1 MQRSNI
7 LQRSDST
14 MLYLQLFW
22 TYLKIGTFTIGGG
35 YVMLSMIER
44 EIVDRKGW
52 IDREEFMNMIAL
64 AQAAPGLIAV
74 NSAIFI
80 GWRIGGWRGVIAT
93 VLGAVLPSFLII
105 LAIAMVFQSY
115 KDLPAVEAV
124 FKGIRPAV
132 VALIA
137 APLCRMAVS
146 AKITWATAIIPIAGA
161 LLIWL
166 GGLSPVWIIF
176 VTVVA
181 TLLYT
186 YLKERKNLTAKR
198 SNSEQR
204 ERSNSKMV

>member
-1 MQRSNI
+1 
-7 LQRSDST
+7 
-14 MLYLQLFW
+14 MLFLQLFW

-44 EIVDRKGW
+44 EVVERRRW
-52 IDREEFMNMIAL
+52 INHEEFMNMIAL

-105 LAIAMVFQSY
+105 LAIAMVFQNY

-137 APLCRMAVS
+137 APLVRMARS
-146 AKITWATAIIPIAGA
+146 SKITWGTAIVPIAGA

-166 GGLSPVWIIF
+166 AGLSPVWIIL
-176 VTVVA
+176 VTVLT

-186 YLKERKNLTAKR
+186 YLKERR
-198 SNSEQR
+198 S
-204 ERSNSKMV
+204 K

>member
-1 MQRSNI
+1 
-7 LQRSDST
+7 

-105 LAIAMVFQSY
+105 LAIAMVFQNY

-137 APLCRMAVS
+137 APLCRMAYS

-186 YLKERKNLTAKR
+186 YLKEKKNRTAQRSDSEQRKR
-198 SNSEQR
+198 SNS
-204 ERSNSKMV
+204 KTI

>member
-1 MQRSNI
+1 
-7 LQRSDST
+7 
-14 MLYLQLFW
+14 MLYFQLFW

-93 VLGAVLPSFLII
+93 VLGALLPSFLII
-105 LAIAMVFQSY
+105 LAIAMLFQDY
-115 KDLPAVEAV
+115 KDHPAVEAI

-137 APLCRMAVS
+137 APLCRMAKN
-146 AKITWATAIIPIAGA
+146 AKITWTTALIPIAGA

-166 GGLSPVWIIF
+166 AGLSPIWIIF
-176 VTVVA
+176 VTVLA

-186 YLKERKNLTAKR
+186 YLKEKHNKI
-198 SNSEQR
+198 
-204 ERSNSKMV
+204 V

>member
-1 MQRSNI
+1 
-7 LQRSDST
+7 
-14 MLYLQLFW
+14 
-22 TYLKIGTFTIGGG
+22 
-35 YVMLSMIER
+35 MLSMIER
-44 EIVDRKGW
+44 EIVERRRW
-52 IDREEFMNMIAL
+52 IEQEEFLNMIAL

-93 VLGAVLPSFLII
+93 VLGAVLPSFVII
-105 LAIAMVFQSY
+105 LAIAILFQDY
-115 KDLPAVEAV
+115 KNYPAIEAI

-137 APLCRMAVS
+137 APLCKMAKS
-146 AKITWATAIIPIAGA
+146 TKITWATALIPIVGA

-181 TLLYT
+181 TITYT
-186 YLKERKNLTAKR
+186 YLKEKSTKH
-198 SNSEQR
+198 
-204 ERSNSKMV
+204 

>member
-1 MQRSNI
+1 
-7 LQRSDST
+7 
-14 MLYLQLFW
+14 
-22 TYLKIGTFTIGGG
+22 
-35 YVMLSMIER
+35 MLSMIER

-64 AQAAPGLIAV
+64 AQSAPGLIAV

-105 LAIAMVFQSY
+105 LAIAMVFQNY

-137 APLCRMAVS
+137 APLIRMAYS

-186 YLKERKNLTAKR
+186 ILKEKKNRTAKR
-198 SNSEQR
+198 SGSEQH
-204 ERSNSKMV
+204 ERTNSKTV

>member
-1 MQRSNI
+1 
-7 LQRSDST
+7 

-35 YVMLSMIER
+35 YVMLSLIER

-52 IDREEFMNMIAL
+52 IDREEYLNMIAL

-80 GWRIGGWRGVIAT
+80 GWRIGGWRGVIAS
-93 VLGAVLPSFLII
+93 VLGAVLPSFFII
-105 LAIAMVFQSY
+105 LAIAMLFQDY
-115 KDLPAVEAV
+115 KDYPAVEAI

-137 APLCRMAVS
+137 APLVRMAHS
-146 AKITWATAIIPIAGA
+146 AKITWATALIPIVGT

-166 GGLSPVWIIF
+166 GGLSPVWIIL
-176 VTVVA
+176 VTALV
-181 TLLYT
+181 TILYT
-186 YLKERKNLTAKR
+186 YLKERKT
-198 SNSEQR
+198 
-204 ERSNSKMV
+204 V

>member
-1 MQRSNI
+1 
-7 LQRSDST
+7 

-44 EIVDRKGW
+44 EIVERKGW
-52 IDREEFMNMIAL
+52 IDRDEFMNMIAL

-105 LAIAMVFQSY
+105 LAIAMLFQDY
-115 KDLPAVEAV
+115 KDYPAVEAI

-137 APLCRMAVS
+137 APLCRMAKN
-146 AKITWATAIIPIAGA
+146 AKITWATALIPITGA

-166 GGLSPVWIIF
+166 AGLSPIWIIF
-176 VTVVA
+176 VTVFA
-181 TLLYT
+181 TLGYT
-186 YLKERKNLTAKR
+186 YLKERSVKH
-198 SNSEQR
+198 
-204 ERSNSKMV
+204 

>member
-1 MQRSNI
+1 
-7 LQRSDST
+7 
-14 MLYLQLFW
+14 MLYFQLFW

-64 AQAAPGLIAV
+64 AQAAPGLMAV

-105 LAIAMVFQSY
+105 LAIAMLFQDY
-115 KDLPAVEAV
+115 KDYPAVEAI

-137 APLCRMAVS
+137 APLCRMAKN
-146 AKITWATAIIPIAGA
+146 AKITWTTALIPIAGA

-166 GGLSPVWIIF
+166 AGLSPIWIIF
-176 VTVVA
+176 VTVLA

-186 YLKERKNLTAKR
+186 YLKEKHNKI
-198 SNSEQR
+198 
-204 ERSNSKMV
+204 V

>member
-1 MQRSNI
+1 
-7 LQRSDST
+7 

-52 IDREEFMNMIAL
+52 VDREEFLNMIAL

-93 VLGAVLPSFLII
+93 VLGAVLPSFFII
-105 LAIAMVFQSY
+105 LAIAMLFQDY
-115 KDLPAVEAV
+115 KDYPAVEAI

-137 APLCRMAVS
+137 APLCKMAKS
-146 AKITWATAIIPIAGA
+146 AKITWTTALIPIAGA

-166 GGLSPVWIIF
+166 AGLSPIWIIF
-176 VTVVA
+176 VTA
-181 TLLYT
+181 LAALGYT
-186 YLKERKNLTAKR
+186 YLKEKSSTP
-198 SNSEQR
+198 
-204 ERSNSKMV
+204 

>member
-1 MQRSNI
+1 
-7 LQRSDST
+7 

-22 TYLKIGTFTIGGG
+22 TYLKIGTFTLGGG
-35 YVMLSMIER
+35 YVMLPMIER
-44 EIVDRKGW
+44 EVVQRRGW
-52 IDREEFMNMIAL
+52 IDSEEFLNMIAL

-93 VLGAVLPSFLII
+93 VLGAVLPSFFII
-105 LAIAMVFQSY
+105 LAIAILFQDY
-115 KDLPAVEAV
+115 KDQPAVEAI
-124 FKGIRPAV
+124 FKGVRPAV

-137 APLCRMAVS
+137 APLISMASS

-166 GGLSPVWIIF
+166 GGLSPVWIIL
-176 VTVVA
+176 VTVLA

-186 YLKERKNLTAKR
+186 WLKERRRK
-198 SNSEQR
+198 
-204 ERSNSKMV
+204 

>member
-1 MQRSNI
+1 
-7 LQRSDST
+7 
-14 MLYLQLFW
+14 
-22 TYLKIGTFTIGGG
+22 
-35 YVMLSMIER
+35 MLSMIER
-44 EIVDRKGW
+44 EVVERRRW
-52 IDREEFMNMIAL
+52 INHEEFMNMIAL

-105 LAIAMVFQSY
+105 LAIAMVFQDY

-137 APLCRMAVS
+137 APLVRMARS
-146 AKITWATAIIPIAGA
+146 SKITWGTAIVPIAGA

-166 GGLSPVWIIF
+166 AGLSPVWIIL
-176 VTVVA
+176 VTVLT

-186 YLKERKNLTAKR
+186 YLKERRAK
-198 SNSEQR
+198 
-204 ERSNSKMV
+204 

>member
-1 MQRSNI
+1 
-7 LQRSDST
+7 

-105 LAIAMVFQSY
+105 LAIAMLFQDY
-115 KDLPAVEAV
+115 KDYPAVEAI

-137 APLCRMAVS
+137 APLCRMAKN

-186 YLKERKNLTAKR
+186 YLKEKKNLTAKR
-198 SNSEQR
+198 SDSEQR
-204 ERSNSKMV
+204 KRSNNKTV

>member
-1 MQRSNI
+1 
-7 LQRSDST
+7 
-14 MLYLQLFW
+14 
-22 TYLKIGTFTIGGG
+22 
-35 YVMLSMIER
+35 
-44 EIVDRKGW
+44 
-52 IDREEFMNMIAL
+52 MIAL

-105 LAIAMVFQSY
+105 LAIAMVVQSY

-146 AKITWATAIIPIAGA
+146 AKITWTTAIIPIAGA

-186 YLKERKNLTAKR
+186 YLVEKR
-198 SNSEQR
+198 N
-204 ERSNSKMV
+204 KKV

>member
-1 MQRSNI
+1 
-7 LQRSDST
+7 

-44 EIVDRKGW
+44 EIVDKKGW

-105 LAIAMVFQSY
+105 LAIAMVFQDY
-115 KDLPAVEAV
+115 KEYPAVETV

-137 APLCRMAVS
+137 APLVRMAHS
-146 AKITWATAIIPIAGA
+146 TKITWVTAIIPIAGA

-166 GGLSPVWIIF
+166 GGLSPIWIIL
-176 VTVVA
+176 VTAVT

-186 YLKERKNLTAKR
+186 YLVEKR
-198 SNSEQR
+198 NKKFR
-204 ERSNSKMV
+204 

>member
-1 MQRSNI
+1 
-7 LQRSDST
+7 
-14 MLYLQLFW
+14 MLYFQLFW

-44 EIVDRKGW
+44 EIVEYRRW
-52 IDREEFMNMIAL
+52 IEQEEFLNMIAL

-105 LAIAMVFQSY
+105 LAIAMVFQDY
-115 KDLPAVEAV
+115 KDYPAVEAI

-137 APLCRMAVS
+137 APLCKMAKN
-146 AKITWATAIIPIAGA
+146 AKITWATALIPIAGA

-166 GGLSPVWIIF
+166 GGLSPIWIILI
-176 VTVVA
+176 TVFA
-181 TLLYT
+181 TLGYT
-186 YLKERKNLTAKR
+186 YLKE
-198 SNSEQR
+198 NSTKQ
-204 ERSNSKMV
+204 